1 MQDQPRRLGIPI
13 TIVDSGGL
21 IYYVAV
27 LLTGGR
33 RKFAPEGIGHRK
45 IKVQCDICPTIGAN
59 NQFHVAAEFIGRLL
73 GDHIDRTADGI
84 PSEQGALWPSQHFN
98 ALDVEKLDRA
108 RYGTCVVDAVDIDA
122 DAGLCRAGKIKL
134 PDTADK
140 YHDAVGLPG

>member
-13 TIVDSGGL
+13 AIVDSGGL

-27 LLTGGR
+27 LLTGGH
-33 RKFAPEGIGHRK
+33 RKFALEGIGHRK
-45 IKVQCDICPTIGAN
+45 INIQGCICPTIGAN

-73 GDHIDRTADGI
+73 GDNIDCTADGI
-84 PSEQGALWPSQHFN
+84 SSEQGALWPPQYFN
-98 ALDVEKLDRA
+98 ALNVEKLDRA

-122 DAGLCRAGKIKL
+122 DAGLCRAGKIEL

-140 YHDAVGLPG
+140 HHDAVGLPG